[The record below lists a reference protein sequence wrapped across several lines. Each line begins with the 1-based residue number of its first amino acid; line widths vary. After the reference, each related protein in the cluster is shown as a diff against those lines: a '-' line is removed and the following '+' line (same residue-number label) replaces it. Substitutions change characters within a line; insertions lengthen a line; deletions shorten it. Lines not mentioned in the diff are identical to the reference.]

1 MKQLLIGNDILIS
14 WAVFMRPAGSEVAEP
29 YDLEGKDIKV
39 LAYNALRKVEMDIAE
54 IKGNVVKL
62 RFYGK
67 DQRFTGAYSL
77 VLIENDGK
85 EGMHTI
91 DKCGA
96 FQLVRQSCDMCSCGD
111 AENIQITTLELESV
125 VDAMIMA
132 GSGVVDAELSLESEN
147 AVQNKVITAALN
159 GKQEAIEDLDA
170 IRQGAKKG
178 ATAVQE
184 HQSLEGYAT
193 KKELESYVE
202 KKDGY
207 GLSQEDFT
215 TTLKDKLSGWE
226 NYDDAELQASIEAL
240 GKRLDA
246 LVGTSASE
254 AIDTFNEIVAFLNGV
269 GDTST
274 LEGIIAEIGKQISA
288 VEAKIPTDY
297 VKPSELAN
305 VATSGSYRDLKDKPT
320 IPNAVTEED
329 VSGWGFTKNKG
340 TVQSVTINGESKTP
354 NESGIV
360 DLGEIK
366 GGGEKTY
373 KVITSNAT
381 TVYIEK
387 DTINYWELPNNND
400 KRTVYINDNEASNGE
415 CELWVMVGNTKPE
428 KITFAGVYWQ
438 GDKSPLFDPNKM
450 YKMHFFWTAW
460 GKNYG
465 SWEEYPLVSN
475 EGQTIPITVI
485 DFNLK
490 TAFGDTMFNA
500 NRWANR
506 STKCLRFLVGGVAND
521 KGYTCPKAD
530 IIGLQEIWMEG
541 TQWNDIQDWFNEDGV
556 GDYASI
562 LANRGDTFYDDS
574 EAVAILYRKDR
585 FTRVSGGYFWLRGGG
600 WNGDT
605 GDFNKEG
612 VSMWDKEAQQM
623 ENYEPYKRIAV
634 WIILRDISTGK
645 EFFVLNTHYDRYFYV
660 DGKTPASTPYYS
672 SELVKNRIDALSG
685 GRPVIF
691 MGDLHCNPDKSAI
704 AILKPTYYKLHDA
717 RDRAAETFGMKY
729 TMNSWAEES
738 ISPTYALFDYI
749 FTTDDF
755 EVNQFIVPYAKVDGT
770 WISDHNPV
778 IADLYLKI

>member
-111 AENIQITTLELESV
+111 TENIQITTLELESV

-132 GSGVVDAELSLESEN
+132 GSGVVDDELSLESEN
-147 AVQNKVITAALN
+147 AVQNKVITEALN
-159 GKQEAIEDLDA
+159 GKQEAIADLDA
-170 IRQGAKKG
+170 IRAGAKKG
-178 ATAVQE
+178 ATALQEEQFKGTYSLPEGGIPKDDLSQSVQESLGKADTAIQE
-184 HQSLEGYAT
+184 HQSLKDYAT
-193 KKELESYVE
+193 KKELESYV
-202 KKDGY
+202 
-207 GLSQEDFT
+207 
-215 TTLKDKLSGWE
+215 
-226 NYDDAELQASIEAL
+226 
-240 GKRLDA
+240 
-246 LVGTSASE
+246 
-254 AIDTFNEIVAFLNGV
+254 
-269 GDTST
+269 
-274 LEGIIAEIGKQISA
+274 
-288 VEAKIPTDY
+288 
-297 VKPSELAN
+297 KPSELSA
-305 VATSGSYRDLKDKPT
+305 VATSGSYNDLKDKPT
-320 IPNAVTEED
+320 IPNAVTEKD

-340 TVQSVTINGESKTP
+340 TVQSVTINGEEKTP
-354 NESGIV
+354 DAYGIV

-366 GGGEKTY
+366 GGGEKAY
-373 KVITSNAT
+373 KVITPDAT

-387 DTINYWELPNNND
+387 DTINYWALDND
-400 KRTVYINDNEASNGE
+400 NAKRKVYINDNETSNGE
-415 CELWVMVGNTKPE
+415 CELLIVVGNTKPE
-428 KITFAGVYWQ
+428 TITFNSVYWN
-438 GDKSPLFDPNKM
+438 GDKSPQFDSNKM
-450 YKMHFFWTAW
+450 YKIRFFWTAW

-490 TAFGDTMFNA
+490 TAFGDTMLNA

-506 STKCLRFLVGGVAND
+506 STKCLRFLTGGVAND

-562 LANRGDTFYDDS
+562 LANRGDTFYDEDS

-600 WNGDT
+600 YNGDT

-738 ISPTYALFDYI
+738 TSPTYALFDYI

-755 EVNQFIVPYAKVDGT
+755 EVNQFIVPYAKVNGT

-778 IADLYLKI
+778 IADLYLKV